1 MSDLTHLTIAEAA
14 DLLARREIAAVELTE
29 AHLRRIDA
37 HDTHLNSFIT
47 VTSDHALTQARAAD
61 AELTRG
67 VRRGPLHGIPLALK
81 DLYDTAGIR
90 TTAGSTFFADRIPDT
105 DARAVTLLYQ
115 AGAVLLGKLNMHEW
129 ALGVTNI
136 NPHYGPSRNPWD
148 PSRITGGSSGGAAA
162 ALAAGLCMGAL
173 GSDTGGSIRIPSSL
187 CGIVGLKPTF
197 GRVSLQGVIPLS
209 WNLDHAGPMARTVT
223 DAALLLQA
231 IAGYDPDDPVS
242 VALPVD
248 NLLAT
253 LDAGVT
259 GWRIALATDAHF
271 GEADPEVISAVRRAA
286 TVFEELGAR
295 VEAVDLSQGR
305 EAAQMNALM
314 TTSDAAAFHRD
325 RLRDHPH
332 RFGAD
337 VLARME
343 RGAQFTS
350 TGVYPGASLSERMAP
365 TPGTPLRAVRS
376 VADACHAD
384 HCTGYRRAGCNR
396 GGASTDPLHRAVQSC
411 RSPGALSAVRS
422 ERRRIADRVA
432 DRCRALERSAGAARR
447 QGIRER
453 NAMASPDSA
462 RMVRH
467 DVRQRPT
474 AVLPRLRS
482 LGAPILEWRSLP
494 PQRAQRRLSAPLQP
508 TPDNR

>member
-14 DLLARREIAAVELTE
+14 DLLARREIASVELTE

-47 VTSDHALTQARAAD
+47 ITSDHALTQARAAD

-90 TTAGSTFFADRIPDT
+90 TTAGSTFFADRVPDT

-173 GSDTGGSIRIPSSL
+173 GSDTGGSIRIPASL

-305 EAAQMNALM
+305 EAAHMNALM

-350 TGVYPGASLSERMAP
+350 TEYILARRFQSEWRRRLERLFEQFDLLLTPATPITAPVIEGLDAIEAARQLTRCTAPFNLAGLPALSVPCGLSAAGLPIGLQIVAAP
-365 TPGTPLRAVRS
+365 WNEARVLRA
-376 VADACHAD
+376 
-384 HCTGYRRAGCNR
+384 GRAFEN
-396 GGASTDPLHRAVQSC
+396 ATQWHRQTP
-411 RSPGALSAVRS
+411 PG
-422 ERRRIADRVA
+422 
-432 DRCRALERSAGAARR
+432 
-447 QGIRER
+447 
-453 NAMASPDSA
+453 
-462 RMVRH
+462 
-467 DVRQRPT
+467 
-474 AVLPRLRS
+474 
-482 LGAPILEWRSLP
+482 W
-494 PQRAQRRLSAPLQP
+494 
-508 TPDNR
+508 

>member
-14 DLLARREIAAVELTE
+14 DLLARREIASVELTE

-47 VTSDHALTQARAAD
+47 ITSDHALTQARAAD

-105 DARAVTLLYQ
+105 DARVVTLLYQ

-173 GSDTGGSIRIPSSL
+173 GSDTGGSIRIPASL

-350 TGVYPGASLSERMAP
+350 TEYILARRFQSEWRRRLERLFEQFDLLLTPATPITAPVIEGLDAIEAARQLTRCTAPFNLAGLPALSVPCGLSAAGLPIGLQIVAAP
-365 TPGTPLRAVRS
+365 WNEARVLRA
-376 VADACHAD
+376 
-384 HCTGYRRAGCNR
+384 GRAFEN
-396 GGASTDPLHRAVQSC
+396 ATQWHRQTP
-411 RSPGALSAVRS
+411 PG
-422 ERRRIADRVA
+422 
-432 DRCRALERSAGAARR
+432 
-447 QGIRER
+447 
-453 NAMASPDSA
+453 
-462 RMVRH
+462 
-467 DVRQRPT
+467 
-474 AVLPRLRS
+474 
-482 LGAPILEWRSLP
+482 W
-494 PQRAQRRLSAPLQP
+494 
-508 TPDNR
+508 